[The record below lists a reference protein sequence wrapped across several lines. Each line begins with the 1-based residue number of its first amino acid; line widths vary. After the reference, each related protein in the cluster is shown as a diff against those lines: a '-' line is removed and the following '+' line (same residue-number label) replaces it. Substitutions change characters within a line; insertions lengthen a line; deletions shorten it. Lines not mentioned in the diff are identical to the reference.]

1 MRYRA
6 SCAALA
12 LMQLAGH
19 APASAAPAAGAYGAT
34 LCVRLATQPPS
45 CGPVHAQLSA
55 RRLELRASDIVYRL
69 ALPAQ
74 PTSTRLDVQVMHG
87 TMQIDEFNGPF
98 EWAGTTLRFD
108 DSDKQTR
115 YEVQLGERER
125 AIK

>member
-1 MRYRA
+1 MRLGA

-12 LMQLAGH
+12 LLLAGPL
-19 APASAAPAAGAYGAT
+19 PAGAAPAAGAYGAT
-34 LCVRLATQPPS
+34 LCVRLSTQPPS
-45 CGPVHAQLSA
+45 CGPVQAQLSA

-74 PTSTRLDVQVMHG
+74 PASTRLDVQVMHG
-87 TMQIDEFNGPF
+87 TMQIDEFNAPF
-98 EWAGTTLRFD
+98 EWIGTALRFD

-125 AIK
+125 AAK

>member
-1 MRYRA
+1 MRYHA

-12 LMQLAGH
+12 LLLAGH
-19 APASAAPAAGAYGAT
+19 GPASAAPAAGAYGAT

-45 CGPVHAQLSA
+45 CGPVQAQLSA
-55 RRLELRASDIVYRL
+55 QRLELRASDIVYRL
-69 ALPAQ
+69 ALPVQ
-74 PTSTRLDVQVMHG
+74 RGSSRLDVQVMHG